1 MMQTFEAVI
10 DTRGRVSLLEN
21 IKLDKKTRALVTILD
36 DEKIQPDEMSIFGS
50 MELLDEDLVGASR
63 QIAEMFNRSI
73 EKSGENLNK

>member
-10 DTRGRVSLLEN
+10 DTGGRVSLLET
-21 IKLDKKTRALVTILD
+21 IKLDKKKRALVTILD

-73 EKSGENLNK
+73 EKAGENLSK